1 LSQHGL
7 YYIGKIL
14 LKTNYEKSF
23 YYFQKAADN
32 GNKVAQ
38 FNLGNCYRI
47 GEGIKND
54 RKALELF
61 KKSAE

>member
-1 LSQHGL
+1 M
-7 YYIGKIL
+7 
-14 LKTNYEKSF
+14 
-23 YYFQKAADN
+23 ADIN